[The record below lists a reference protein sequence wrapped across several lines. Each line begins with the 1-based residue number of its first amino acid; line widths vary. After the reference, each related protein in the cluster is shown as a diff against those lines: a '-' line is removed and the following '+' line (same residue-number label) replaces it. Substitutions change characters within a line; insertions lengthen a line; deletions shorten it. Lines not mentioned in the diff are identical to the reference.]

1 MEDSS
6 EHSTSDIQ
14 TRGGEAAMR
23 RGGQVVKSTN
33 LRIYPELPRQ
43 IARHQYPCAVKAAR
57 RRGAAR
63 GAAAVRRKPSEPRRN
78 GVGPSWGAWGRG
90 LSQMHLRNGR
100 KPHENIICALEY
112 LKTSNEI
119 PGITFRMSE
128 STGPLG
134 KPTRT
139 TYIVS
144 ICVVGSSLQ
153 ASDLAK
159 VRYLHTMLNVDFQKD
174 ERNDHNGREHRM
186 PDLRKQGTWGA
197 SLRRFSQ
204 VRASLRKLAQACARL
219 APGLRQDELN
229 HNTKDEG
236 RMNS

>member
-1 MEDSS
+1 MLRTESPASSYEYFSMRCVVLTMEDSS

-63 GAAAVRRKPSEPRRN
+63 GAAAMRRKPSELRRK

-100 KPHENIICALEY
+100 KPHEIPICALEY
-112 LKTSNEI
+112 SKKSNEI

-134 KPTRT
+134 RPTRT
-139 TYIVS
+139 
-144 ICVVGSSLQ
+144 
-153 ASDLAK
+153 K
-159 VRYLHTMLNVDFQKD
+159 
-174 ERNDHNGREHRM
+174 
-186 PDLRKQGTWGA
+186 
-197 SLRRFSQ
+197 
-204 VRASLRKLAQACARL
+204 
-219 APGLRQDELN
+219 
-229 HNTKDEG
+229 
-236 RMNS
+236 